1 MASFGLQT
9 PEDLF
14 REIDSALTAFKTPKG
29 TNNQT
34 LFFLLAALNHL
45 REWIAPGYKP
55 NTDKNGNLRNT
66 PKTAGEKFY
75 VLIYENPEWRLINEL
90 CNGYKHCLPSES
102 VQDDNASSLMADMH
116 SLTGV
121 NSLSHGHSQCYEVNG
136 RGVVEVMETVRD
148 FYQKEWFEKQNP

>member
-14 REIDSALTAFKTPKG
+14 REIDSALTVFKTPTG

-45 REWIAPGYKP
+45 REWIAPGYRP
-55 NTDKNGNLRNT
+55 NPDKNGNPKNP
-66 PKTAGEKFY
+66 PKTAGEQFY
-75 VLIYENPEWRLINEL
+75 VQIHKNPEWSLINEL
-90 CNGYKHCLPSES
+90 CNGYKHCLSSGS
-102 VQDDNASSLMADMH
+102 VQNDNASSWLNDVH
-116 SLTGV
+116 SLAGV

-136 RGVVEVMETVRD
+136 RGVVEIMEMVRD
-148 FYQKEWFEKQNP
+148 FYQKEWFDKQLP